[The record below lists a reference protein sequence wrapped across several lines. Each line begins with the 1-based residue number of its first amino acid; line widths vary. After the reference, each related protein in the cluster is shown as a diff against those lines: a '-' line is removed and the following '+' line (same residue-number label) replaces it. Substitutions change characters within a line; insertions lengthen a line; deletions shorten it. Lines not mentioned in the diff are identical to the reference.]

1 MNKQEEEMIKA
12 IVEQIGTLANKLTEA
27 RAKIETDERIKM
39 VLSSAPHQHTVNTC
53 GQGLDS
59 HLYVKAIIGNETIE
73 LAGEQDHPSF
83 NGRVFVFGSDELK
96 HLSRELTVVQ
106 LSALYSSKGKKPI
119 KVIADYTEEYEDW
132 ESGNPESWEIE
143 FSFP

>member
-119 KVIADYTEEYEDW
+119 KVIADYTEDEDW
-132 ESGNPESWEIE
+132 ESWEIE

>member
-1 MNKQEEEMIKA
+1 MEEA
-12 IVEQIGTLANKLTEA
+12 IVEQIGTLANKLIEA

-73 LAGEQDHPSF
+73 LAGEQDHYSQHEPSF